1 MPARPGD
8 YNDHVGRAVEVEA
21 RELKT
26 RLGAYLRRA
35 REGQRILVTERGT
48 PVAEL
53 RGLPAEAGTLA
64 ARLERLEA
72 QGLVSRPEPRRLAA
86 LRGVRSVGAT
96 ASGAVLEDR
105 EDRF

>member
-1 MPARPGD
+1 MSTPAR
-8 YNDHVGRAVEVEA
+8 VGA

-26 RLGAYLRRA
+26 RLGTYLRRV

-53 RGLPAEAGTLA
+53 RGLSQGDLGRA
-64 ARLERLEA
+64 ARLLRLQA
-72 QGLVSRPEPRRLAA
+72 AGLVSEPSRRALAP
-86 LRGVRSVGAT
+86 LRSVRY
-96 ASGAVLEDR
+96 SGRSLALTIADDR

>member
-1 MPARPGD
+1 M
-8 YNDHVGRAVEVEA
+8 GRAVEVGA

-35 REGQRILVTERGT
+35 RDGQRIVVTERGT

-53 RGLPAEAGTLA
+53 RGLQADAGTLA
-64 ARLERLEA
+64 ARLTRLEA
-72 QGLVSRPEPRRLAA
+72 AGLVSRPERRRLAP
-86 LRGVRSVGAT
+86 LRGVRSVGAS
-96 ASGAVLEDR
+96 ASGAVIEDR